1 MENMQLEI
9 LNLIIKSMAVSI
21 NRAESAIQM
30 MRTGQAY
37 PGDVTPL
44 LDEFLLIFQN
54 EIKVSVP
61 ASPNVE
67 PLKIQGHAG
76 RRPRKIMAERVGMI
90 NGYPSRG
97 ATTLGPRCWPRSSKL
112 TSPNAT
118 LAAARCERSAP

>member
-44 LDEFLLIFQN
+44 LDEFLLTFQIL
-54 EIKVSVP
+54 EVSPELLSRQVVSVMNEQFP
-61 ASPNVE
+61 IIIADTP
-67 PLKIQGHAG
+67 
-76 RRPRKIMAERVGMI
+76 
-90 NGYPSRG
+90 
-97 ATTLGPRCWPRSSKL
+97 
-112 TSPNAT
+112 
-118 LAAARCERSAP
+118 